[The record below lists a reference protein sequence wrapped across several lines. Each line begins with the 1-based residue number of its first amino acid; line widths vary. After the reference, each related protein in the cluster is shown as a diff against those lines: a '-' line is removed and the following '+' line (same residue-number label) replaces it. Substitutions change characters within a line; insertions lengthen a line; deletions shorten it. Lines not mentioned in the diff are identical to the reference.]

1 LEKAPLEGH
10 LAAAGELT
18 IQATKSTLRRRTRI
32 LLVNADR
39 SQLHQLEA
47 TLLANGYGVVS
58 ASTFKAALEL
68 LDAIAPDMLVA
79 DVRLEAYNGLHLA
92 TRSRCHCPGR
102 PVIVTHGSFDP
113 VLDMYARSLDV
124 PFIVKPLDNPEFL
137 RHVRGVLDESRRTEL
152 MA

>member
-1 LEKAPLEGH
+1 MKRVPRVPRSLQVSRGAGGSRMRGSGSTVTHLEKAPLEGH

-68 LDAIAPDMLVA
+68 LEAIAPDMLVA

-92 TRSRCHCPGR
+92 TRSRCHCPSR
-102 PVIVTHGSFDP
+102 PVIVTHGAFDP
-113 VLDMYARSLDV
+113 VLDM
-124 PFIVKPLDNPEFL
+124 
-137 RHVRGVLDESRRTEL
+137 
-152 MA
+152 